1 MSKMTIELQ
10 RINYI
15 ITDKINNIIC
25 RIRHSTRCKIFRVNR
40 FSEMDTLFFIQ
51 EENAFSQKISIYVKV
66 DFSLSAIDFSS

>member
-25 RIRHSTRCKIFRVNR
+25 RIQHSTRCKIFRVNR
-40 FSEMDTLFFIQ
+40 FSEMDTLNIFHPRRKRFFT
-51 EENAFSQKISIYVKV
+51 E
-66 DFSLSAIDFSS
+66 D